1 MAATGSGV
9 SCIYM
14 NRDMERNNLKMN
26 SRFKNLHKFDTG
38 LAAQCTGL
46 SVFEDSV
53 ATVGEDGR
61 IVVLSVNNQKILLE
75 LEDVDAISPTAVK
88 FITYKELL
96 TGNRMGSMYL
106 FDLRVGKKEPTATL
120 MVSCEDEKK
129 LNSVTAIANHPTQK
143 HIVSCLYQFK
153 TAHINIFN
161 IAGSRRNRRGF
172 DHSLRFAISQ
182 LSSFLSLRS

>member
-1 MAATGSGV
+1 
-9 SCIYM
+9 
-14 NRDMERNNLKMN
+14 MERNNLKVN
-26 SRFKNLHKFDTG
+26 SRFKNLHKFETG
-38 LAAQCTGL
+38 VPAQCTGL
-46 SVFEDSV
+46 SVFEDAV

-61 IVVLSVNNQKILLE
+61 IVVVSVNNQKTLLE

-106 FDLRVGKKEPTATL
+106 FDLRTGQKEPTATL

-143 HIVSCLYQFK
+143 HIVSFS
-153 TAHINIFN
+153 TTF
-161 IAGSRRNRRGF
+161 
-172 DHSLRFAISQ
+172 
-182 LSSFLSLRS
+182 